1 MRRGVLRACVVVAG
15 AALAAGIAISCQGY
29 LAHPFGGYAYDSVD
43 DCLLAS
49 GVVDV
54 ISGAD
59 PGQCPMLRCWLAPC
73 GAVYVTD
80 EACDAPPDYQ
90 DLTHAASGPCV
101 KALAA
106 YGRAGHDMCAPL
118 PDGGTYDGGLGCGL

>member
-1 MRRGVLRACVVVAG
+1 MRRWILPASLFAACVVR
-15 AALAAGIAISCQGY
+15 AAMGCQGY
-29 LAHPFGGYAYDSVD
+29 LAHAFGGYAYDAVN
-43 DCLLAS
+43 DCLESSA
-49 GVVDV
+49 VVDV

-90 DLTHAASGPCV
+90 DQTHAASGQCV

-106 YGRAGHDMCAPL
+106 YGRAGHAMCAPP
-118 PDGGTYDGGLGCGL
+118 PDGGADAGGLGCGL